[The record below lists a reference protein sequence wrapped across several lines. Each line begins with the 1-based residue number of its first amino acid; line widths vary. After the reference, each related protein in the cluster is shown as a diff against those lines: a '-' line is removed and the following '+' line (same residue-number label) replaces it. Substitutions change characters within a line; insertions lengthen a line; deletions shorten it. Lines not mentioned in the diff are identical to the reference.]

1 LHLLFNTENTFL
13 YFEWQWKPQNFSVSC
28 KTLFLMSVVMTSFF
42 NLLCNIVEIDWL
54 TKQRQMIFEGF
65 QSFCFVLKTIIKE
78 IKLYY
83 FNLYFVYQDLAKT
96 MAGFLL
102 TWHRSSRASGPAE
115 TETPESRSRFRS
127 GKSCSATPAT
137 RSKTAK
143 AATTSITRRLH
154 SPSAKMI
161 LKFFVR

>member
-13 YFEWQWKPQNFSVSC
+13 YFERQWKP
-28 KTLFLMSVVMTSFF
+28 LFF
-42 NLLCNIVEIDWL
+42 NVCCNDFFVMLLKLIERSNVKWSL
-54 TKQRQMIFEGF
+54 KAFKV
-65 QSFCFVLKTIIKE
+65 CFILKTIIKE

-102 TWHRSSRASGPAE
+102 TWHRSSRASGPAG